1 MADNQVFDTRKMEID
16 GYTVTFTAGIK
27 SGRPLVV
34 FGIYTN
40 DSTIPL
46 VTLEKE
52 YPSIQNAISYTMAVT
67 EKAGRKLL
75 EYYLS
80 NFVDVVTRVSSAMN
94 STKITPTPRNPRN
107 NAYYKP

>member
-1 MADNQVFDTRKMEID
+1 MLQNQVFDTRKMQVD
-16 GYTVTFTAGIK
+16 DYAVTFAAGIK
-27 SGRPLVV
+27 NGCPIVV

-46 VTLEKE
+46 VTIDKE
-52 YPSIQNAISYTMAVT
+52 YPSLKHAMHYIKAVT

-75 EYYLS
+75 DYYLTHFS
-80 NFVDVVTRVSSAMN
+80 DVVTRISSAMN
-94 STKITPTPRNPRN
+94 STKIMPTPRNPRN

>member
-1 MADNQVFDTRKMEID
+1 MAVNQVFDTRKMEID
-16 GYTVTFTAGIK
+16 GYTVTFAAGIK
-27 SGRPLVV
+27 SDRPLVV

-46 VTLEKE
+46 VTIDKD
-52 YPSIQNAISYTMAVT
+52 YPSLESAIHYTKSVT

-75 EYYLS
+75 EYYCT
-80 NFVDVVTRVSSAMN
+80 NFSDVVTRISNALN
-94 STKITPTPRNPRN
+94 STKIMPTPRNPKA

>member
-1 MADNQVFDTRKMEID
+1 MVQNQVFDTRKMEID

-27 SGRPLVV
+27 SNRPLVV

-46 VTLEKE
+46 VTLDKD
-52 YPSIQNAISYTMAVT
+52 YPSLNDAIHYTKAIT
-67 EKAGRKLL
+67 EKAGIKLL
-75 EYYLS
+75 EYYLN
-80 NFVDVVTRVSSAMN
+80 NFADVVTRVSSAMN
-94 STKITPTPRNPRN
+94 STKITPPPRNPRN